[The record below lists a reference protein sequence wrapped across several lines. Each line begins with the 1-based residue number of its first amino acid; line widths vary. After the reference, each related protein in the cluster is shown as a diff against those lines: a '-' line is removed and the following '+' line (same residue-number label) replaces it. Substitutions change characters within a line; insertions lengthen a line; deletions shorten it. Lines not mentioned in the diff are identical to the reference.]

1 MELYYTELDNGI
13 RLIKLTGKL
22 DVSGMSK
29 FETEF
34 ANYCAAEGARVLVD
48 LSEVDELTSPSIG
61 LLTSIAQSLAS
72 RRGRMVLLGASGNV
86 KNMLEGANI
95 PSIIPMY
102 EGLES
107 AEAVLLAS

>member
-22 DVSGMSK
+22 DLSGTGQ

-34 ANYCAAEGARVLVD
+34 TNCCAEEGARVLVD
-48 LSEVDELTSPSIG
+48 LSEVDEITSRSIRF
-61 LLTSIAQSLAS
+61 LTSIAQSLA
-72 RRGRMVLLGASGNV
+72 RRHGRMVLLGATGNV
-86 KNMLEGANI
+86 KNMLEVANI